1 MEAKMDSL
9 DEQVAA
15 AVIAEFMNCG
25 LLPEASLE
33 KIKNK
38 LAAGQIT
45 QEDWK
50 LLFELSGKKMRGGE

>member
-1 MEAKMDSL
+1 MDSL

-25 LLPEASLE
+25 LLSEASLE